1 MNRPSRYALYYA
13 PPTTHPLWG
22 AGCEWLQ
29 RDPTGAAAPPPHH
42 KPSRP
47 HVREPWR
54 YGFHATLKPPM
65 RLAEG
70 RDEASLL
77 EAIERLAQRTP
88 RFEMPAL
95 SVQWLSGF
103 LALRPAEPLSRR
115 HPLHRLADDCVAQ
128 LDPWRAPPSPEET
141 QRRQKLQLD
150 DEQRDLLQRYGYPHV
165 MGRWRFHM
173 TLTDSLPADVALRA
187 TLQREVE
194 RHFKAALAH
203 ALACD
208 ALCLFV
214 EAAPGEPFTLTQRFA
229 LASG

>member
-1 MNRPSRYALYYA
+1 MNHRHAVFFA
-13 PPTTHPLWG
+13 PPPTHPLWR

-29 RDPTGAAAPPPHH
+29 RDPSAIEAPAPQ
-42 KPSRP
+42 RA

-70 RDEASLL
+70 RDEASLH

-88 RFEMPAL
+88 AFEMPRL

-115 HPLHRLADDCVAQ
+115 HPLHRLADECVSQ
-128 LDPWRAPPSPEET
+128 LDAWRAPPTPEET
-141 QRRQKLQLD
+141 QRRLRLQLD
-150 DEQRDLLQRYGYPHV
+150 DEQRGLLQRYGYPHV
-165 MGRWRFHM
+165 MGRWRCHM
-173 TLTDSLPADVALRA
+173 TITDSLPQDAGLRA
-187 TLQREVE
+187 SLQREAE
-194 RHFKAALAH
+194 RHFAHALAQP
-203 ALACD
+203 LACD

-214 EAAPGEPFTLTQRFA
+214 EPLPGTAFRLVRRYPLGPA
-229 LASG
+229 